1 MRQVPT
7 NNNVLPFRG
16 PTYFPAVRL
25 GLGNSCPL
33 SFKGII
39 FPKSQFGTQKR
50 RGWKNRSGYTPHSPL
65 LPLKETSCELLWEHR
80 MATVKKAYFRL
91 GHSPRLR
98 VEEKQAIL
106 THIIWWSSV
115 DQVLYPTK
123 GRDGFHVTLRKSVKN
138 SVQLRAISCKSS
150 KVRIVTD
157 KYKAN
162 KLYLKVIL

>member
-50 RGWKNRSGYTPHSPL
+50 RGWKNRNGYTPHSPL
-65 LPLKETSCELLWEHR
+65 LPHQRDK
-80 MATVKKAYFRL
+80 
-91 GHSPRLR
+91 LR
-98 VEEKQAIL
+98 VAMRASHGYSEKGIL
-106 THIIWWSSV
+106 PSWPQP
-115 DQVLYPTK
+115 QVKSRRKTSNLNPHNMVKLSGPGFISYKREGWLSRHTK
-123 GRDGFHVTLRKSVKN
+123 
-138 SVQLRAISCKSS
+138 
-150 KVRIVTD
+150 KVSQKFCTAESNFV
-157 KYKAN
+157 
-162 KLYLKVIL
+162 